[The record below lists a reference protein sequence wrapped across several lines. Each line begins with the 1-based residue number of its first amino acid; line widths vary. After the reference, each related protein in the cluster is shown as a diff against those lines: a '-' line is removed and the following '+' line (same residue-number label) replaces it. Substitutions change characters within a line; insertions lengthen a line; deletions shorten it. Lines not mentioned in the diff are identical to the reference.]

1 MVMSNPTLLILSG
14 AVVKA
19 VEMAGGMPEGVKR
32 KTEVNYHGTSDL
44 LLC

>member
-1 MVMSNPTLLILSG
+1 MSNLALLILSG
-14 AVVKA
+14 AVVKE

-32 KTEVNYHGTSDL
+32 KTDVNYHWTSDL